1 MRILLTALIGAFC
14 LAAASPMAAAMSR
27 PAGASW
33 IPSASNLLPAAS
45 TAKKCAHGQ
54 HWVAGAY
61 AKHGKYR
68 AGHCAPN

>member
-14 LAAASPMAAAMSR
+14 LAAASPIAGAMSP
-27 PAGASW
+27 PAGAFGV
-33 IPSASNLLPAAS
+33 PSASSALPVAS
-45 TAKKCAHGQ
+45 TAKQCPQGQ
-54 HWVAGAY
+54 HWVPGAY